1 MSADH
6 KQIAYKWISRTLT
19 SDKEIKVLEE
29 KLLRLE
35 TDINNCV
42 KPMEK
47 SEVQNGSSSN
57 SQEIKLAEYSDLRN
71 EIQTRISKLQSDDM
85 KVLSAIRKLED
96 ASERVILIERYVNRK
111 KWKDIYDEVYMSK
124 TTCFRHHEHAL
135 EEIYDYIPQA
145 DLLEMTED

>member
-71 EIQTRISKLQSDDM
+71 EIQTRIAILQEDDM
-85 KVLSAIRKLED
+85 KVL
-96 ASERVILIERYVNRK
+96 Y
-111 KWKDIYDEVYMSK
+111 
-124 TTCFRHHEHAL
+124 
-135 EEIYDYIPQA
+135 A
-145 DLLEMTED
+145 DTSQTEDVRSADKSQNVVGDHCESRWCHLHD